1 MPGPGSRAK
10 AKSRKAKTKNASGSI
25 STSRSQGVDA
35 DADEVYVVKIDNA
48 EGWDM
53 IVNILCD
60 YFQLPGALKF
70 PLTFSPFNER

>member
-1 MPGPGSRAK
+1 MPGPGSRSK
-10 AKSRKAKTKNASGSI
+10 AKSKKGQNRERVWFDLNFPI
-25 STSRSQGVDA
+25 SGVDA

-60 YFQLPGALKF
+60 YFQLPRCFKI
-70 PLTFSPFNER
+70 PLTCLFNGR

>member
-10 AKSRKAKTKNASGSI
+10 AKSKKTKTKSGSGSI
-25 STSRSQGVDA
+25 AQSHT
-35 DADEVYVVKIDNA
+35 DADEIYVVKIDNA

-60 YFQLPGALKF
+60 YFQLPGA
-70 PLTFSPFNER
+70 